1 MPPTPPEDERPDPE
15 DAGPEDSALP
25 PTDTGADDRSEA
37 QREATEF
44 GGE

>member
-1 MPPTPPEDERPDPE
+1 MPPTPPDEERPDPE
-15 DAGPEDSALP
+15 EVELP
-25 PTDTGADDRSEA
+25 PADTGADDRSEA